1 MQYRGAGGLVDPVL
15 GFSGNE
21 NGGNA
26 KLPPTSG
33 AGMTSASFAVINLRA
48 SASATKKTGQFV
60 IQLQAVSSFA
70 APILI
75 ISHLEE
81 ACQISKIVKLKHKS
95 FSGTLV
101 MQEGQPVQRERERG
115 TRLAAEMSEQQGK
128 ENNTACHILP
138 AGDQKTKVMKT
149 PQLLHYCWTAS
160 PIGELSGETAA
171 VSEKTIHP

>member
-75 ISHLEE
+75 ISHLTSYFKWHHPVNLWSYTQVPSVEE
-81 ACQISKIVKLKHKS
+81 TVQVILIGIIEFHIINLRRLSYFKILSEARCPNDS
-95 FSGTLV
+95 FES
-101 MQEGQPVQRERERG
+101 
-115 TRLAAEMSEQQGK
+115 QGK
-128 ENNTACHILP
+128 
-138 AGDQKTKVMKT
+138 GQ
-149 PQLLHYCWTAS
+149 
-160 PIGELSGETAA
+160 
-171 VSEKTIHP
+171 

>member
-75 ISHLEE
+75 ISHL
-81 ACQISKIVKLKHKS
+81 
-95 FSGTLV
+95 GTLV